1 MKLINRTQRNI
12 QNLQQEA
19 KTLEKQWERLL
30 KQERKLNQQK
40 QRLQK
45 ARWETMS
52 RLEGEKSMLQLL
64 KRTESEIV
72 VSNQMVG
79 SWIKKE
85 D

>member
-30 KQERKLNQQK
+30 KQEWKLNQQK

-79 SWIKKE
+79 SWLKKE